1 MAYLDYEGLAR
12 LVSNI
17 EAKYQAKEIGK
28 GLSTNDYTTL
38 EKIKLANLPD
48 TEVITNEEIDALFD
62 DTEISGSTDSN
73 I

>member
-1 MAYLDYEGLAR
+1 MAYLDYGGLAR
-12 LVSNI
+12 LVRNI
-17 EAKYQAKEIGK
+17 ELKYQPKEDGK

-48 TEVITNEEIDALFD
+48 AEVITNEEIDALFD
-62 DTEISGSTDSN
+62 DTENSGSTDSN